1 MSGKRKKVKTKLV
14 YSKVRTFIFVI
25 VGLITLIPFFFLK
38 DASFPFC
45 DDPCHTDSY
54 RVTFLLE
61 NQDRGLHGR
70 LLRCIRVN
78 YRAGFLFE
86 RVGYLV
92 SLSIVMRI

>member
-1 MSGKRKKVKTKLV
+1 MTVILPYRLLIHRLDVYKRQ
-14 YSKVRTFIFVI
+14 
-25 VGLITLIPFFFLK
+25 
-38 DASFPFC
+38 
-45 DDPCHTDSY
+45 
-54 RVTFLLE
+54 